1 MTDLREIYDYIQE
14 LAPLELA
21 ESWDNPGLLVD
32 CKAPVERVLT
42 CLDITHTT
50 VDEAIEKGCG
60 LIVSHHP
67 VIFSPLKS
75 LDADS
80 VPCRMLRE
88 GISAI
93 CMHTNLDAADGGVND
108 VLAGLLGMEDV
119 EYLAGGMGRIG
130 NIEEMS
136 TEELAARAA
145 CVLGAPVKWADGRQ
159 GWKIRRLAI
168 VSGGGGSMMQ
178 DAIDAGAAAVLTA
191 EANRPAGHDAI
202 QAGIGLVVAG
212 HFATEFPVAEAL
224 ARQLEERFP
233 ELEVLVSQ
241 WDHDPFNN
249 MEP

>member
-1 MTDLREIYDYIQE
+1 
-14 LAPLELA
+14 
-21 ESWDNPGLLVD
+21 
-32 CKAPVERVLT
+32 
-42 CLDITHTT
+42 
-50 VDEAIEKGCG
+50 
-60 LIVSHHP
+60 
-67 VIFSPLKS
+67 
-75 LDADS
+75 
-80 VPCRMLRE
+80 
-88 GISAI
+88 
-93 CMHTNLDAADGGVND
+93 MHTNLDAADGGVND

-145 CVLGAPVKWADGRQ
+145 YVLGAPVKWADGRQ

-178 DAIDAGAAAVLTA
+178 DAIDAGADAFLTG
-191 EANRPAGHDAI
+191 EANHHAGHDAI

-212 HFATEFPVAEAL
+212 HFATEFPVAAAL
-224 ARQLEERFP
+224 AEQLEERFP